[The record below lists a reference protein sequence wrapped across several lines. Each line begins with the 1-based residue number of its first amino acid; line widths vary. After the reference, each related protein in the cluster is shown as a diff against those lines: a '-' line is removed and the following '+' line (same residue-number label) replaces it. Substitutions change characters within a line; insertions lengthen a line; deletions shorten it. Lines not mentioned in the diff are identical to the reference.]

1 MFVRIYDPSYTL
13 EQTRQ
18 VWRQERKRVPP
29 HVTAPR
35 EYISNNLRMLKLLVH
50 NILPFDRKLV
60 GKANRSSVL
69 REIRQFVSLAF
80 AGLSASFRLIFRSPK
95 WEPGRLATYAVCN
108 NLSSS
113 YIFSVQ
119 PGFPRSVGAR
129 GRRLAVQ
136 GRRGRGSWRRRW
148 RSWRRR
154 QQDGLRPRQRPVRLT
169 VWDGPTGQGGRSPHP
184 GFLSAFLG
192 RTSPAPPT
200 IKATYTSTGCRGIAA
215 ENCRQVSRRPC
226 VGIRYSEAP
235 GRDTSPRRRIARI
248 NAIRNLCVRKV
259 AFLWTP
265 WWFGIWK
272 ENGFNLTPS
281 RWKMRTIAKVLIV

>member
-1 MFVRIYDPSYTL
+1 MRDFPDVRFVRY
-13 EQTRQ
+13 
-18 VWRQERKRVPP
+18 
-29 HVTAPR
+29 
-35 EYISNNLRMLKLLVH
+35 
-50 NILPFDRKLV
+50 
-60 GKANRSSVL
+60 
-69 REIRQFVSLAF
+69 
-80 AGLSASFRLIFRSPK
+80 SASFRFAKQMTRV
-95 WEPGRLATYAVCN
+95 WRARLLYVMCADIQQAS

-113 YIFSVQ
+113 YVFSVQ

-200 IKATYTSTGCRGIAA
+200 IKATYTSTGCRGIVVNN
-215 ENCRQVSRRPC
+215 NCRQVPRRPC
-226 VGIRYSEAP
+226 GIQYSEVPRLA
-235 GRDTSPRRRIARI
+235 GICSSPFSRRRRIARS
-248 NAIRNLCVRKV
+248 NDIRNLCVRK
-259 AFLWTP
+259 AFLLDALM
-265 WWFGIWK
+265 IWYLK
-272 ENGFNLTPS
+272 AGERIQFNAFAT
-281 RWKMRTIAKVLIV
+281 